1 MKVTTSREPGP
12 TAHQLSLLRGEA
24 IAAAVAPVDISVDN
38 GNAYVRVQAL
48 FVTSH
53 RVILDFGTR
62 TTCGAPPHQRSSEH
76 VALEVAIR
84 RSFSSVAPSFQPEQ
98 RTTASTLSPS
108 SSSSSSS
115 VSGAVRDASASSTSE
130 IDMRA
135 SYSTSDQS
143 PAAIRLDRVEAVL
156 LQGSGLFRRQRVQL
170 VVRTSEQVE
179 AGVQRSGV
187 GALQSGDGG
196 TTRTQQSKGA
206 SASAELLFRPESQ
219 EQVLALFHCLQKQI
233 AGRAWVQTGGYQ
245 EIGTG
250 TAAAASTGSTSD
262 GAGAASSKSRI
273 PAAPST
279 IGGITAVLQRSEAR
293 QALEKQHAEQGLQ
306 DFQSLKKNADLLA
319 KLAKRVANTTS
330 SASSASSDDNEI
342 RKLLR
347 DYGLCTDREKQK
359 NATLSSS
366 GEAKVLLEDHEGAKG
381 ATAAQ
386 EERSSETQSTSG
398 WREGHEEPQPRA
410 ATDRSGDHA
419 EKLSDSHDELTV
431 SWVVKRALAN
441 TNANEILVHDVFCL
455 YNRLRGTDPVSP
467 AELLERIQAESS
479 QTRDK
484 GNNASGRIK
493 VGGKNS
499 VSDFERDSIVLR
511 KVNNVSILEMRAK
524 AESPTEVG
532 RRIVQAIA
540 DRETAAGGAT
550 AATGI
555 SAAELALAWNISLG
569 LAVAKLKLA
578 EQAAVLCRDDTVEG
592 LFFYENRFVM
602 MGEVF

>member
-1 MKVTTSREPGP
+1 MKVTTSSSEPGP
-12 TAHQLSLLRGEA
+12 TANLPPLLRGEA
-24 IAAAVAPVDISVDN
+24 IAAAVAPVDVSVDN

-53 RVILDFGTR
+53 RVILDFGTS

-76 VALEVAIR
+76 AELEVAIR
-84 RSFSSVAPSFQPEQ
+84 KSFSSAAPSFQPEQ
-98 RTTASTLSPS
+98 RTTASAVS
-108 SSSSSSS
+108 SSSRSSSGS
-115 VSGAVRDASASSTSE
+115 SGAVRNASASSTSE

-156 LQGSGLFRRQRVQL
+156 LQGSGLFRRQRVQV
-170 VVRTSEQVE
+170 VVRTSEQME
-179 AGVQRSGV
+179 AGVQRSSVGV
-187 GALQSGDGG
+187 LPSGDGG
-196 TTRTQQSKGA
+196 TTRTQQPKGA
-206 SASAELLFRPESQ
+206 SASAALLFRPESQ

-233 AGRAWVQTGGYQ
+233 EGRAWVQTGGYQ
-245 EIGTG
+245 ETIGSG
-250 TAAAASTGSTSD
+250 TTAASTGSRSD
-262 GAGAASSKSRI
+262 GADAASSKNRT
-273 PAAPST
+273 AAPST
-279 IGGITAVLQRSEAR
+279 VGGITAVLQRSEAR

-347 DYGLCTDREKQK
+347 DYGLCTDKEKQK
-359 NATLSSS
+359 NATASSL
-366 GEAKVLLEDHEGAKG
+366 GETRVPLEDHGGKG
-381 ATAAQ
+381 ATAGR
-386 EERSSETQSTSG
+386 EERSSETQAFSG
-398 WREGHEEPQPRA
+398 IPERQEESQPRA
-410 ATDRSGDHA
+410 ATDRRSGDHA
-419 EKLSDSHDELTV
+419 EKSDTSHDELTV

-484 GNNASGRIK
+484 GNDASGSIR

-532 RRIVQAIA
+532 RRIVQTIA
-540 DRETAAGGAT
+540 DRETTAAGGAT

-578 EQAAVLCRDDTVEG
+578 EQAAILCRDDTVEG
-592 LFFYENRFVM
+592 LFFYENRFMM